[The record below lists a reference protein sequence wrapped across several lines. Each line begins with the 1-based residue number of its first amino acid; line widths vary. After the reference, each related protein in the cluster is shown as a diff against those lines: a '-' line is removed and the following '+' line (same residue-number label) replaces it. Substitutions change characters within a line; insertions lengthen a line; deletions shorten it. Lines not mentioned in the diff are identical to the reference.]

1 MKPGNVPTACTDRN
15 SLFEGQEIA
24 FTINIFF
31 KRDFS
36 SREIVFTIIF
46 FEKVFFEKVGSFFRN
61 IFTII
66 FHMAKT
72 HVQIKNRVQTRSH
85 DPPGHATR
93 ISVRAAASRIDP

>member
-1 MKPGNVPTACTDRN
+1 MMKPGNVPTACTDRN

-46 FEKVFFEKVGSFFRN
+46 FEKVFFEKVGSFSQTFSQS
-61 IFTII
+61 FSYG
-66 FHMAKT
+66 
-72 HVQIKNRVQTRSH
+72 KNSRS
-85 DPPGHATR
+85 DQK
-93 ISVRAAASRIDP
+93 SRPN